1 MNLRYQSLP
10 LFLPY
15 TYLPYTYLP
24 YAHFS
29 LNPFLSSPISLF
41 VYFSLNPFLSSLV
54 SLFAYFSFR
63 LFLFTPIVLRSLTD
77 FSVLPYTR
85 ISSSSVYFLHLLI
98 VCLYTYYVCTSF
110 FGLYSFSIKR
120 LSISKVVCQGCALSS
135 FTALYFCV
143 FSSFSNHQPK
153 NHIVLW

>member
-24 YAHFS
+24 YTYLPYTYLPYTYLPYAHS
-29 LNPFLSSPISLF
+29 
-41 VYFSLNPFLSSLV
+41 SLNPFLSSLV